1 MLGRIQQNNFGKMIE
16 VNTKPKA
23 GLNVS
28 KLAISLNSAAEFSM
42 QFSVVGWGKYKD
54 GEGNDVWGSN
64 PVLNTL
70 LSVSGAA
77 WSGWVPGAAPSDA
90 DYIAGLAL
98 AQLGLERD
106 DTVVAVE
113 QPAAEAEEEAEEV
126 EEEAEESEEESG

>member
-1 MLGRIQQNNFGKMIE
+1 MIE

-28 KLAISLNSAAEFSM
+28 KLAISLNSAAEFNM
-42 QFSVVGWGKYKD
+42 QFNVVGWGKYTNAECD
-54 GEGNDVWGSN
+54 DVWGNN
-64 PVLNTL
+64 PIVSTL
-70 LSVSGAA
+70 LLVSGAA

-106 DTVVAVE
+106 DTVIVVE
-113 QPAAEAEEEAEEV
+113 QPAAEVEEEVEEV
-126 EEEAEESEEESG
+126 EEEAEETEEASD

>member
-1 MLGRIQQNNFGKMIE
+1 MIE

-42 QFSVVGWGKYKD
+42 QFSVVGWGKFTD
-54 GEGNDVWGSN
+54 AEGNEVWGNN
-64 PVLNTL
+64 PLVSTL
-70 LSVSGAA
+70 LRVDGDAWKNWTPDAA
-77 WSGWVPGAAPSDA
+77 GSDA

-106 DTVVAVE
+106 ETVVA
-113 QPAAEAEEEAEEV
+113 AEEPAEEEA
-126 EEEAEESEEESG
+126 AE